1 MEISMSSGS
10 VTDVTLHE
18 QLSALA
24 DGELGGAA
32 AAAVCAGWRGAA
44 PARASWHAY
53 HLIGDVL
60 RSDDL
65 ASDPAHDAAFIAAL
79 RARLAAEPI
88 VVAPIRDPLDRVAQS
103 RRSVSSV
110 GHPGGHRRWIWT
122 ATPSIAAGVLV
133 VAGVFMLMRSVD
145 PNAAPGATLA
155 GADIGAVAPAGDPQ
169 RVDAVAALDS
179 GSSASVLVGN
189 GRLIRDARLDSYLAA
204 HKQFAGSSALGV
216 PSAFLRSATVESP

>member
-1 MEISMSSGS
+1 MSSGS
-10 VTDVTLHE
+10 VTDVILLE

-24 DGELGGAA
+24 DGELDDAA
-32 AAAVCAGWRGAA
+32 AAAVCTGWRAAA

-60 RSDDL
+60 RSEDL
-65 ASDPAHDAAFIAAL
+65 ATDPARDAVFVAAL

-88 VVAPIRDPLDRVAQS
+88 VIAPSREPLGGMARS
-103 RRSVSSV
+103 RRSVSAAE
-110 GHPGGHRRWIWT
+110 HLRGHRRWFWT

-145 PNAAPGATLA
+145 PTTAPDATLA
-155 GADIGAVAPAGDPQ
+155 GADIGAAAPAGDPQ
-169 RVDAVAALDS
+169 RVEAVAALDS
-179 GSSASVLVGN
+179 GGSAPVFVTN

>member
-1 MEISMSSGS
+1 MSSGS
-10 VTDVTLHE
+10 VIDVTLLE

-24 DGELGGAA
+24 DGELDDAA
-32 AAAVCAGWRGAA
+32 ASVVCVGWRGTA
-44 PARASWHAY
+44 PVRASWHAY

-60 RSDDL
+60 RSEDL
-65 ASDPAHDAAFIAAL
+65 ATDPARDAAFMAAL

-88 VVAPIRDPLDRVAQS
+88 VIAPSRGPLDRAAQG
-103 RRSVSSV
+103 RRDVSAAD
-110 GHPGGHRRWIWT
+110 HPRGHRRWFWS

-145 PNAAPGATLA
+145 PTGAPGATLA
-155 GADIGAVAPAGDPQ
+155 GADSGAAVGGQPS
-169 RVDAVAALDS
+169 VDAVAALDS
-179 GSSASVLVGN
+179 GSSAPVFVTN

-216 PSAFLRSATVESP
+216 PSAFLRRSTVESP

>member
-1 MEISMSSGS
+1 VMEQMQTQELISAM
-10 VTDVTLHE
+10 
-18 QLSALA
+18 A
-24 DGELGGAA
+24 DGQLRGGAFARGMELTARDPA
-32 AAAVCAGWRGAA
+32 ALEA
-44 PARASWHAY
+44 WHAY

-60 RSDDL
+60 RSEDL
-65 ASDPAHDAAFIAAL
+65 AADPARDAAFVVAL

-88 VVAPIRDPLDRVAQS
+88 VIAPSREPLGRMAQS
-103 RRSVSSV
+103 RRSVSAV
-110 GHPGGHRRWIWT
+110 ARPRGQRRWLST

-145 PNAAPGATLA
+145 PTAAPGTALA
-155 GADIGAVAPAGDPQ
+155 GADIGAVAPAGEPQ

-179 GSSASVLVGN
+179 GGSAPVFVTN

>member
-10 VTDVTLHE
+10 VDDVTLLE

-24 DGELGGAA
+24 DGELDDAA
-32 AAAVCAGWRGAA
+32 AAAVCAGWRAAA

-60 RSDDL
+60 RSEDL
-65 ASDPAHDAAFIAAL
+65 ATDPACDAVFVAAL
-79 RARLAAEPI
+79 RARLAAEP
-88 VVAPIRDPLDRVAQS
+88 VVIAPSRGPFGRMVQS
-103 RRSVSSV
+103 RRSVSAAE
-110 GHPGGHRRWIWT
+110 HPPGHRSWFWT

-145 PNAAPGATLA
+145 PITAPGATLA
-155 GADIGAVAPAGDPQ
+155 GADIGAVASAGDPQ
-169 RVDAVAALDS
+169 RVEAVAALDS
-179 GSSASVLVGN
+179 GGLAPVFVTN

-204 HKQFAGSSALGV
+204 HKQFA
-216 PSAFLRSATVESP
+216 